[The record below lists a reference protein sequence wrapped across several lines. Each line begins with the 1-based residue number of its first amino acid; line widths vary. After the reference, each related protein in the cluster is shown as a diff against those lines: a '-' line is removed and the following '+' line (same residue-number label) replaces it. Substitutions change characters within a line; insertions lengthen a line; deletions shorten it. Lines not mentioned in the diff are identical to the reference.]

1 LGRGL
6 VLAGLFGAALLYG
19 DGLIT
24 PVISV
29 LSALEG
35 LEVATTKAKPLVVPL
50 TCVVLIFLFGAQKH
64 GTGRIGKLFGPV
76 MILWF
81 AALGIL
87 GVMAIAKKPEILA
100 AVNPLHALH
109 FFLHNGVYGFFIL
122 GGVVLCI
129 TGCEALYLDMGHFG
143 AKAIRISWYGI
154 ALPALLLNYFGQGT
168 LVLNNPQTATDAFYH
183 LVPPSLLYPMVALA
197 TAATIIASQAIISG
211 VFSLTRQAMQLGFL
225 PGVRVLHTSKMAEG
239 QVFAPDVNVM
249 MMIAAVL
256 LAFYFKASENLAAA
270 YGIAVTG
277 DMFISSVVFFFI
289 ARRIWGW
296 GWVKALPLCLLFWA
310 VDLTF
315 FSACLGKFLTG
326 GWFPIAIALA
336 IISIMVTWW
345 DGWKKLAL
353 KVMTMTISRDQ
364 FLEKVAAEKPLRLP
378 GTGVFLSTFHKEVP
392 PMLLRYFTQ
401 TRALPENL
409 VILSILTADV
419 PEVEENSRV
428 EIHRLGHGITRV
440 IAHNGFMETPDVPE
454 ILAQARRQGVN
465 IDFDNVTYYLGRI
478 NLVPAR
484 KRMMNRWQRFLFIF
498 MLRNAVSRSTVLNI
512 PAAKVLEIGVQM
524 EF

>member
-1 LGRGL
+1 
-6 VLAGLFGAALLYG
+6 
-19 DGLIT
+19 
-24 PVISV
+24 
-29 LSALEG
+29 
-35 LEVATTKAKPLVVPL
+35 
-50 TCVVLIFLFGAQKH
+50 
-64 GTGRIGKLFGPV
+64 
-76 MILWF
+76 
-81 AALGIL
+81 
-87 GVMAIAKKPEILA
+87 
-100 AVNPLHALH
+100 
-109 FFLHNGVYGFFIL
+109 
-122 GGVVLCI
+122 
-129 TGCEALYLDMGHFG
+129 
-143 AKAIRISWYGI
+143 
-154 ALPALLLNYFGQGT
+154 
-168 LVLNNPQTATDAFYH
+168 
-183 LVPPSLLYPMVALA
+183 
-197 TAATIIASQAIISG
+197 
-211 VFSLTRQAMQLGFL
+211 
-225 PGVRVLHTSKMAEG
+225 
-239 QVFAPDVNVM
+239 
-249 MMIAAVL
+249 
-256 LAFYFKASENLAAA
+256 
-270 YGIAVTG
+270 
-277 DMFISSVVFFFI
+277 
-289 ARRIWGW
+289 
-296 GWVKALPLCLLFWA
+296 